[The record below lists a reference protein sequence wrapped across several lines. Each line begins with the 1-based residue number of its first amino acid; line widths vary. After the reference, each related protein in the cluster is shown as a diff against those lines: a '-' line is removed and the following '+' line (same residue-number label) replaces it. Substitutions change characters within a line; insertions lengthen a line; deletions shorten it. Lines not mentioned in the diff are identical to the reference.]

1 MKNLPI
7 TLVTEI
13 ITSQFDFV
21 SHEMSKGINE
31 DPDSFKTILLKYL
44 GTFKFDSKKHRR
56 VVEAIKKKKLRDA

>member
-1 MKNLPI
+1 
-7 TLVTEI
+7 
-13 ITSQFDFV
+13 
-21 SHEMSKGINE
+21 MSKGVNE